1 MKLFQQ
7 LKLLALTLSVFT
19 STVLVSSPKAVSFE
33 EQRINPGQFLLVA
46 VPFGYK
52 EHRLE
57 IIEQIPGRQ
66 KCWQE
71 AGNNPVVVDL
81 LLLNFDHTDSCKRIA
96 NSNGYSLRINGQDD
110 NVAYILK
117 IVERNGELQLIATHK
132 DPKQPEL
139 AIGRTYGLG
148 DGSLKIM
155 PNPGWQI
162 TKRVH
167 QGNVIEHVYLSGSS
181 TTAQTSNSLD
191 LTNSTFGFSNP
202 GTANTN
208 STTTNSFSSFPQ
220 QTPTIAPNTT
230 QAAPPILDGNFL
242 MDGVSQVYNSL
253 VNPIMG
259 SLMGGVQTNPSPNP
273 NSCQGTQPGTA
284 IVSKSG
290 IPPQRV
296 AILADGTLQSSDGR
310 QMNIKPVLAQNGIN
324 PEQFLTGQ
332 NAIQLDLDGDG
343 QPEGLKI
350 EQPPQACASA
360 GY

>member
-1 MKLFQQ
+1 MRLFQQ

-33 EQRINPGQFLLVA
+33 EQRVNPAQFLLVA

-52 EHRLE
+52 EHRIE

-71 AGNNPVVVDL
+71 SGTNPVAVDL

-110 NVAYILK
+110 KVAYILK
-117 IVERNGELQLIATHK
+117 IVERNGELQLVATHK

-139 AIGRTYGLG
+139 AIGRTRGLG
-148 DGSLKIM
+148 NSPLKIM
-155 PNPGWQI
+155 LNPGWQI

-167 QGNVIEHVYLSGSS
+167 QGNVIEHFYLSGNS
-181 TTAQTSNSLD
+181 TTAATPNSLD

-202 GTANTN
+202 GNANTN
-208 STTTNSFSSFPQ
+208 STTTNSFSSIPP
-220 QTPTIAPNTT
+220 QTPTISPNTT
-230 QAAPPILDGNFL
+230 QAAPPILDGKFL
-242 MDGVSQVYNSL
+242 MDGVSQVYNSFI
-253 VNPIMG
+253 NPLMG
-259 SLMGGVQTNPSPNP
+259 SFIGGVQTNPSPNP
-273 NSCQGTQPGTA
+273 NSCQGTQPGTG

-290 IPPQRV
+290 LPPQRV
-296 AILADGTLQSSDGR
+296 AILADGTVQLSDGR
-310 QMNIKPVLAQNGIN
+310 QMNIKPVLAQNGID
-324 PEQFLTGQ
+324 PDQFLAGQ
-332 NAIQLDLDGDG
+332 NEIKLDFTGDG
-343 QPEGLKI
+343 ELESLKI
-350 EQPPQACASA
+350 EQPPQACTSA

>member
-1 MKLFQQ
+1 MKFAQKIKLFT
-7 LKLLALTLSVFT
+7 LTLSVFT
-19 STVLVSSPKAVSFE
+19 STMLVSSPKAVSFE
-33 EQRINPGQFLLVA
+33 EQRVNPGQFLLVA

-71 AGNNPVVVDL
+71 SGTNPVAVDL
-81 LLLNFDHTDSCKRIA
+81 VLLNFDHTDSCKRIA
-96 NSNGYSLRINGQDD
+96 NSNGYSLRINGQDEK
-110 NVAYILK
+110 VAYILK
-117 IVERNGELQLIATHK
+117 IVERSGELQLIASHK

-139 AIGRTYGLG
+139 VIGRTYGLG
-148 DGSLKIM
+148 DSPLKIRL
-155 PNPGWQI
+155 NPGWQI

-181 TTAQTSNSLD
+181 TTAQTPNSLD
-191 LTNSTFGFSNP
+191 LTNSTFSFSNP
-202 GTANTN
+202 SNFNTS
-208 STTTNSFSSFPQ
+208 STTTDSFSSSPQ
-220 QTPTIAPNTT
+220 PNPTAIPNTT
-230 QAAPPILDGNFL
+230 QTTPPILDGNFL
-242 MDGVSQVYNSL
+242 IDGVSQVYNSL
-253 VNPIMG
+253 INPIMG
-259 SLMGGVQTNPSPNP
+259 SFIGGVQTNPSPNP

-290 IPPQRV
+290 IAPQRV
-296 AILADGTLQSSDGR
+296 AILADGTLQLSDGR
-310 QMNIKPVLAQNGIN
+310 QLNIKPALAQNGIN
-324 PEQFLTGQ
+324 PEQFLAGP
-332 NAIQLDLDGDG
+332 NEIQLDLDGDG

>member
-19 STVLVSSPKAVSFE
+19 STLLVSSPKAVSFE
-33 EQRINPGQFLLVA
+33 EQRVNPGQFLLVA

-66 KCWQE
+66 QCWQE
-71 AGNNPVVVDL
+71 SGNNPVVVDL
-81 LLLNFDHTDSCKRIA
+81 VLLNFDHTDSCKRIA

-110 NVAYILK
+110 KVAYILK

-139 AIGRTYGLG
+139 AIGRTHGLG
-148 DGSLKIM
+148 NNALKIM
-155 PNPGWQI
+155 LNPGWQV

-181 TTAQTSNSLD
+181 TIAQTPNSVD
-191 LTNSTFGFSNP
+191 LTNPNFGFSNP
-202 GTANTN
+202 GNFNPSSTNNNSLSNSPQPNPTNTAP
-208 STTTNSFSSFPQ
+208 S
-220 QTPTIAPNTT
+220 
-230 QAAPPILDGNFL
+230 ILDGNFL

-253 VNPIMG
+253 INPIMG
-259 SLMGGVQTNPSPNP
+259 SFIGGAPTNPSSNS

-296 AILADGTLQSSDGR
+296 AILADGTIQSSDGR
-310 QMNIKPVLAQNGIN
+310 QINIKPILTQKGIN
-324 PEQFLTGQ
+324 PEQFLAGQ
-332 NAIQLDLDGDG
+332 NEIQLDLTGDG
-343 QPEGLKI
+343 QLESLKI
-350 EQPPQACASA
+350 EQPPQACTSS